1 MREEN
6 SSQEGYFPSGHFQ
19 AKGGLSTTKPI
30 LFLDMRLFISDLL
43 YNNIWLCFG
52 PTQSLAFVF
61 VVWRVSPLLVVE
73 VNGGGQPSV
82 VKARWILGQRNDRHN
97 LLDVEKKSSGESS
110 LFYPK
115 IVGMH
120 VKQTPKWSTVMIM
133 YLLIAFQCYVL
144 CYWIF
149 IPFLLIPIEWNE
161 W

>member
-1 MREEN
+1 MFWTHPK
-6 SSQEGYFPSGHFQ
+6 SGFCFCSVEGFSFH
-19 AKGGLSTTKPI
+19 
-30 LFLDMRLFISDLL
+30 M
-43 YNNIWLCFG
+43 
-52 PTQSLAFVF
+52 
-61 VVWRVSPLLVVE
+61 VE

-110 LFYPK
+110 LFYPN

-149 IPFLLIPIEWNE
+149 IPFLIPIEMNDRWNVE
-161 W
+161 IMSKQNTGRVNDKEYASNGIHLQWSSELLPKKGERNVERWADRN